1 MRSLIERRTNRAGED
16 VRYVSFMCNNYSRSG
31 KSACTIHSISERK
44 LRALVLEDIRYYAKL
59 ANEDEDKLIRQIL
72 EQKTIAMESQAP
84 AAKQRYNE
92 LIIRIS
98 DLEVIVQQLYEDWSK
113 GLVPENSFQMLMNNY
128 GAELEKCKLEKKA
141 LDESLRI
148 DSEQLKYV
156 TDWVKSI
163 RQYKDINELNREIL
177 LELINQI
184 TVLETGNN
192 LKIRIF
198 IEYKYNAF

>member
-16 VRYVSFMCNNYSRSG
+16 VWYVSFMCNNYSRSG

-59 ANEDEDKLIRQIL
+59 ANENEDKLIQQIL
-72 EQKTIAMESQAP
+72 KQKTIAMESQAP

-98 DLEVIVQQLYEDWSK
+98 DLEVIVQQLYENRSK

-128 GAELEKCKLEKKA
+128 GAELEKCKLEKKG
-141 LDESLRI
+141 LDESLRT
-148 DSEQLKYV
+148 DSE
-156 TDWVKSI
+156 
-163 RQYKDINELNREIL
+163 
-177 LELINQI
+177 
-184 TVLETGNN
+184 
-192 LKIRIF
+192 
-198 IEYKYNAF
+198 